1 MANEIIFQLCI
12 TGRKATPEEITT
24 IITHVA
30 QAPFATYLTR
40 VPERL
45 REALAVYGIQ
55 LSGKQSSVEQHV
67 LKRVYV
73 EKQWPIGTSQE
84 RYVTDLHQAIL
95 HPSVKLWTYHYYY
108 RPYAGF
114 MAPSHVFDAPKPLPQ
129 IYVVYDPAFGVITTG
144 YQAASTETVFDEH
157 CTNIVQHQ

>member
-1 MANEIIFQLCI
+1 MANEIIFELCA
-12 TGRKATPEEITT
+12 TGRKATKTELIT

-30 QAPFATYLTR
+30 QAPFATYVTR
-40 VPERL
+40 VPEKL

-55 LSGKQSSVEQHV
+55 APNKQSSLEQHL
-67 LKRVYV
+67 LKRIYV
-73 EKQWPIGTSQE
+73 EKQWPIGASVE

-95 HPSVKLWTYHYYY
+95 HPSVKLWTYHYYH

-114 MAPSHVFDAPKPLPQ
+114 MAPSHVFDASKPLPQ

-144 YQAASTETVFDEH
+144 YQATSPETVFDEH